1 MMECF
6 TWGSFPAQHLHLGLH
21 CISANG
27 TCKMKRFWVKE
38 TNYVLIFSKVCQ
50 LFPQLLYLE
59 VCCIYRASIADWAC
73 HGEVTACIPES
84 RSVALKS
91 VAKEAKDTLQPPTR
105 LLCAH
110 QVSVGPPGRQVLL
123 QQTAWESQTGE
134 MRISL
139 AESWI
144 SLFRKSSFSPEGSGP
159 RPFRCPLEG
168 QGCP

>member
-1 MMECF
+1 MIELFYLMFVSSSAPTLRSALHFCRRLIYMSKCF
-6 TWGSFPAQHLHLGLH
+6 KEKKHTRSSITGLV
-21 CISANG
+21 NN
-27 TCKMKRFWVKE
+27 FWQV
-38 TNYVLIFSKVCQ
+38 
-50 LFPQLLYLE
+50 LYLE

-91 VAKEAKDTLQPPTR
+91 MFKEATNTLQPPTR

-110 QVSVGPPGRQVLL
+110 QVSVGLPGKPVLL

-144 SLFRKSSFSPEGSGP
+144 SL
-159 RPFRCPLEG
+159 LEILFFFTWR
-168 QGCP
+168 